1 MKFFGGFKMK
11 LKSRDAKKQMPK
23 RNAKKAVKIFLS
35 DFPIGFDDCPPTEYN
50 IKKNI
55 AKVFGIV

>member
-1 MKFFGGFKMK
+1 MK
-11 LKSRDAKKQMPK
+11 LKGRDIKKQLPK

-50 IKKNI
+50 IKKHI